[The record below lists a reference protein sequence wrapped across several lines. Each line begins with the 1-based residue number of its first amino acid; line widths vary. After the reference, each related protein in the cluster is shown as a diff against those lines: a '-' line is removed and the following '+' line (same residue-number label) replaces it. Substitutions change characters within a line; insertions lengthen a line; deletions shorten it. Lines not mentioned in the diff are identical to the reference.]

1 MLQIATKQKCSTNPT
16 STGNQQS
23 CNKLELRLCLDAA
36 PQVQNLLELSE
47 MFIPIQTSFELQKIR
62 NKSLQACSREEKN
75 KLKEVLH

>member
-47 MFIPIQTSFELQKIR
+47 MFIPIQKLLEPEKMR
-62 NKSLQACSREEKN
+62 NRSLWGCSREEKN